1 MNWLLVLEVVYILAI
16 CAIALRII
24 YDTQSTSKTL
34 AYLLLVVFLPLAG
47 AIIYF
52 SVGINYRN
60 NKIYSRK
67 LKVNTKQLE
76 DVEELLNT
84 RARAN
89 MELLQPEVVRPLA
102 TLLLNDSSSP
112 FTLGNTV
119 KLLVNGEEKFPE
131 LFAMLDA
138 AEQHIHLEYYIVEPG
153 AITDRMKE
161 ILLRKASEGVQVR
174 FIYDD
179 FGSRSIRGKW
189 VKELVA
195 GGVEAYPFSPV
206 RLLLIANRLNYRN
219 HHKLVVVDG
228 KSALIGG
235 INLSDRY
242 SNANPAKGQVY
253 WRDTHLRVDGEGVHH
268 LQHAFLC
275 NWNFSAKQ
283 QLQMDRFFF
292 PDLQGGTGD
301 TGVQM
306 AISGPDSPTETIML
320 SLMKAI
326 HLAKE
331 RILITTPYFIPGD
344 PILDALRVAALSGV
358 HVQLLVPGNG
368 DSWLVNHAARSFYG
382 ELLEAGAEIF
392 LYRKGFMHAKTMVVD
407 RSISVIG
414 TANMDQR
421 SFHLNFEMNA
431 MVYGSPMADELA
443 AVFANDLLHA
453 ERIDPERWRSRPDH
467 KILPERVARLLSPLM

>member
-1 MNWLLVLEVVYILAI
+1 
-16 CAIALRII
+16 
-24 YDTQSTSKTL
+24 
-34 AYLLLVVFLPLAG
+34 
-47 AIIYF
+47 
-52 SVGINYRN
+52 
-60 NKIYSRK
+60 
-67 LKVNTKQLE
+67 
-76 DVEELLNT
+76 
-84 RARAN
+84 
-89 MELLQPEVVRPLA
+89 
-102 TLLLNDSSSP
+102 
-112 FTLGNTV
+112 
-119 KLLVNGEEKFPE
+119 
-131 LFAMLDA
+131 
-138 AEQHIHLEYYIVEPG
+138 
-153 AITDRMKE
+153 
-161 ILLRKASEGVQVR
+161 
-174 FIYDD
+174 
-179 FGSRSIRGKW
+179 
-189 VKELVA
+189 
-195 GGVEAYPFSPV
+195 
-206 RLLLIANRLNYRN
+206 
-219 HHKLVVVDG
+219 
-228 KSALIGG
+228 
-235 INLSDRY
+235 
-242 SNANPAKGQVY
+242 
-253 WRDTHLRVDGEGVHH
+253 
-268 LQHAFLC
+268 
-275 NWNFSAKQ
+275 
-283 QLQMDRFFF
+283 
-292 PDLQGGTGD
+292 
-301 TGVQM
+301 M

>member
-1 MNWLLVLEVVYILAI
+1 IGV
-16 CAIALRII
+16 ALRII

-52 SVGINYRN
+52 SVGVNYRKK
-60 NKIYSRK
+60 KIYSRK

-89 MELLQPEVVRPLA
+89 MELLQPEAVRPLA

-112 FTLGNTV
+112 FTLGNKA

-179 FGSRSIRGKW
+179 FGSRSIRGRW
-189 VKELVA
+189 VKELIA
-195 GGVEAYPFSPV
+195 GGVEAHPFSPV
-206 RLLLIANRLNYRN
+206 RLLLLANRLNYRN

-228 KSALIGG
+228 KSGLIGG

-242 SNANPAKGQVY
+242 TNASPAAEQIY
-253 WRDTHLRVDGEGVHH
+253 WRDTHLRVDGEAVHH

-275 NWNFSAKQ
+275 NWNFCARQ
-283 QLQMDRFFF
+283 NLQMDRSFF
-292 PDLQGGTGD
+292 PELHGGVGD
-301 TGVQM
+301 TAVQM

-326 HLAKE
+326 ASAKE

-344 PILDALRVAALSGV
+344 SILDALRVAALSGV
-358 HVQLLVPGNG
+358 RVQLLVPGNG

-382 ELLEAGAEIF
+382 ELMEAGADVF

-431 MVYGSPMADELA
+431 LIYGSPMADELA
-443 AVFANDLLHA
+443 SVFANDLLHA

>member
-174 FIYDD
+174 YL
-179 FGSRSIRGKW
+179 R
-189 VKELVA
+189 
-195 GGVEAYPFSPV
+195 
-206 RLLLIANRLNYRN
+206 RLREPLHPR
-219 HHKLVVVDG
+219 KM
-228 KSALIGG
+228 
-235 INLSDRY
+235 
-242 SNANPAKGQVY
+242 
-253 WRDTHLRVDGEGVHH
+253 GEGTGRGRGGGLSV
-268 LQHAFLC
+268 LARAPAL
-275 NWNFSAKQ
+275 
-283 QLQMDRFFF
+283 DR
-292 PDLQGGTGD
+292 Q
-301 TGVQM
+301 
-306 AISGPDSPTETIML
+306 
-320 SLMKAI
+320 
-326 HLAKE
+326 
-331 RILITTPYFIPGD
+331 
-344 PILDALRVAALSGV
+344 PI
-358 HVQLLVPGNG
+358 
-368 DSWLVNHAARSFYG
+368 
-382 ELLEAGAEIF
+382 E
-392 LYRKGFMHAKTMVVD
+392 
-407 RSISVIG
+407 
-414 TANMDQR
+414 
-421 SFHLNFEMNA
+421 
-431 MVYGSPMADELA
+431 
-443 AVFANDLLHA
+443 
-453 ERIDPERWRSRPDH
+453 
-467 KILPERVARLLSPLM
+467 LPEPP

>member
-1 MNWLLVLEVVYILAI
+1 MNWILVVEVVYILAI
-16 CAIALRII
+16 CAIAVRIV
-24 YDTQSTSKTL
+24 YDTQSTTKTL
-34 AYLLLVVFLPLAG
+34 GYLLLVVFVPLAG

-52 SVGINYRN
+52 SVGVNYRK

-67 LKVNTKQLE
+67 LQVNSKQLE
-76 DVEELLNT
+76 DVEELLRT
-84 RARAN
+84 RMKAN
-89 MELLQPEVVRPLA
+89 VELLQPAAVRPLA

-112 FTLGNTV
+112 FTLGNRV

-131 LFAMLDA
+131 LFAMLEA
-138 AEQHIHLEYYIVEPG
+138 AQRHIHLEYYIVEPG
-153 AITDRMKE
+153 TITDRIKE
-161 ILLRKASEGVQVR
+161 LLLRKVSEGVQVR

-189 VKELVA
+189 VKELTA
-195 GGVEAYPFSPV
+195 AGVEAYPFSPV
-206 RLLLIANRLNYRN
+206 RLPLLANRLNYRN
-219 HHKLVVVDG
+219 HHKLAVVDG

-242 SNANPAKGQVY
+242 TNANAVEGALY
-253 WRDTHLRVDGEGVHH
+253 WRDTHLRIDGEGVHH
-268 LQHAFLC
+268 LQYAFLC
-275 NWNFSAKQ
+275 NWNFCAGQ
-283 QLQMDRFFF
+283 HLQMDRFFF
-292 PDLQGGTGD
+292 PDLRGGVGN

-306 AISGPDSPTETIML
+306 AISGPDSPTETVML
-320 SLMKAI
+320 SLLKAI
-326 HLAKE
+326 HLATE

-344 PILDALRVAALSGV
+344 SILDALRVAALSGV
-358 HVQLLVPGNG
+358 EVKLLVPGNG

-407 RSISVIG
+407 EGISVIG
-414 TANMDQR
+414 SANMDQR

-431 MVYGSPMADELA
+431 LVYGPVMANELA

-453 ERIDPERWRSRPDH
+453 DRIDPEQWRSRPAYRL
-467 KILPERVARLLSPLM
+467 LPERVARLLSPLM